1 MDLVFDVLK
10 IKYKKF
16 NMKNI
21 ETFES
26 FINEEFGNEVSEKMN
41 AGFKAYLD
49 KQKAKREAKSG
60 DKSKSKAKPDFL
72 DLDKD
77 GDKEET
83 MKKAAA
89 DKKEKDGDATVA
101 PKKGLSAKQKSLPK
115 ALQAAILKKQK

>member
-1 MDLVFDVLK
+1 LIYRIDK
-10 IKYKKF
+10 NNS

-26 FINEEFGNEVSEKMN
+26 FSGGESENILTEKMN

-49 KQKAKREAKSG
+49 KQKAKREAKSV

-77 GDKEET
+77 GDKEES

-89 DKKEKDGDATVA
+89 DKKENDGDTIKT
-101 PKKGLSAKQKSLPK
+101 PKKGLSAKQKTLPK

>member
-1 MDLVFDVLK
+1 
-10 IKYKKF
+10 
-16 NMKNI
+16 MKNI

-89 DKKEKDGDATVA
+89 DKKEKDGDAGHKRQRMK
-101 PKKGLSAKQKSLPK
+101 PKTISNNLFFL
-115 ALQAAILKKQK
+115 LKHFLYKTHQPN

>member
-1 MDLVFDVLK
+1 
-10 IKYKKF
+10 
-16 NMKNI
+16 MKNI

-26 FINEEFGNEVSEKMN
+26 FINEGVENEVSEKMN

-60 DKSKSKAKPDFL
+60 DKPKSKSKDFL

-83 MKKAAA
+83 MKQAAA
-89 DKKEKDGDATVA
+89 DKKENGDEPKKA
-101 PKKGLSAKQKSLPK
+101 PKRGLSAKQKTLPK

>member
-1 MDLVFDVLK
+1 
-10 IKYKKF
+10 
-16 NMKNI
+16 MKNI

-26 FINEEFGNEVSEKMN
+26 FINEEFGDEVSEKMN

-60 DKSKSKAKPDFL
+60 DKSKGKAKPDFL

-77 GDKEET
+77 GDKEES

-89 DKKEKDGDATVA
+89 DKKEADGGSIKT
-101 PKKGLSAKQKSLPK
+101 PKKGLSAKQKTLPK

>member
-1 MDLVFDVLK
+1 
-10 IKYKKF
+10 
-16 NMKNI
+16 MKNI

-26 FINEEFGNEVSEKMN
+26 FINEELGNEVSEKMN

-49 KQKAKREAKSG
+49 KQKAKREAKAG
-60 DKSKSKAKPDFL
+60 DKPKGKAKPDFL

-89 DKKEKDGDATVA
+89 DKKEADGEAAKT
-101 PKKGLSAKQKSLPK
+101 PRKGLTAKQKTLPK

>member
-1 MDLVFDVLK
+1 
-10 IKYKKF
+10 
-16 NMKNI
+16 MKNI

-41 AGFKAYLD
+41 AGFRAYLD

-89 DKKEKDGDATVA
+89 DKKENGGEKTKT

>member
-1 MDLVFDVLK
+1 
-10 IKYKKF
+10 
-16 NMKNI
+16 MKNI
-21 ETFES
+21 ETFEN
-26 FINEEFGNEVSEKMN
+26 FINDELGNEVSEKMN

-89 DKKEKDGDATVA
+89 DKKENDGDTTKTPA
-101 PKKGLSAKQKSLPK
+101 KGLSAKQKTLPK

>member
-1 MDLVFDVLK
+1 
-10 IKYKKF
+10 
-16 NMKNI
+16 MKNI

-41 AGFKAYLD
+41 AGFRAYLD

-60 DKSKSKAKPDFL
+60 TKSKGKAKPDFL

-89 DKKEKDGDATVA
+89 DKKENDGGTTKA
-101 PKKGLSAKQKSLPK
+101 PKKGLSAKQKNLPK

>member
-1 MDLVFDVLK
+1 
-10 IKYKKF
+10 
-16 NMKNI
+16 MKNI

-26 FINEEFGNEVSEKMN
+26 FINDELTNEISEKMN

-77 GDKEET
+77 GDKDET

-89 DKKEKDGDATVA
+89 DKKENGDAPIKTS
-101 PKKGLSAKQKSLPK
+101 KKGLSAKQKSLPK

>member
-1 MDLVFDVLK
+1 
-10 IKYKKF
+10 
-16 NMKNI
+16 MKNI

-77 GDKEET
+77 GNKEET

-89 DKKEKDGDATVA
+89 DKKEKDGDTTKT

>member
-1 MDLVFDVLK
+1 
-10 IKYKKF
+10 
-16 NMKNI
+16 MKNI

-26 FINEEFGNEVSEKMN
+26 FINEGMENEVSEKMN

-60 DKSKSKAKPDFL
+60 DKPKGKAKPDFL

-89 DKKEKDGDATVA
+89 DKKENDGEPTKTT
-101 PKKGLSAKQKSLPK
+101 KKGLSAKQKTLPK

>member
-1 MDLVFDVLK
+1 
-10 IKYKKF
+10 
-16 NMKNI
+16 MKNI

-26 FINEEFGNEVSEKMN
+26 FINEESENEISEKMN
-41 AGFKAYLD
+41 AGFRAYLD

-60 DKSKSKAKPDFL
+60 DKPKSKAKPDFL

-89 DKKEKDGDATVA
+89 DKKENGEEKTKT

>member
-1 MDLVFDVLK
+1 
-10 IKYKKF
+10 
-16 NMKNI
+16 MKNI
-21 ETFES
+21 QKFES
-26 FINEEFGNEVSEKMN
+26 FVNEGLENEVSEKMN

-60 DKSKSKAKPDFL
+60 DKPKSKAKPDFL

-89 DKKEKDGDATVA
+89 DKKENDDEPAKT
-101 PKKGLSAKQKSLPK
+101 PKKGLSAKQKTLPK

>member
-1 MDLVFDVLK
+1 
-10 IKYKKF
+10 
-16 NMKNI
+16 MKNI

-89 DKKEKDGDATVA
+89 DKKENDGDTTKT
-101 PKKGLSAKQKSLPK
+101 PKKGLSAKQKTLTK

>member
-1 MDLVFDVLK
+1 
-10 IKYKKF
+10 
-16 NMKNI
+16 MKNI

-26 FINEEFGNEVSEKMN
+26 FINEGLENEVLEKMN
-41 AGFKAYLD
+41 AGFRAYLD
-49 KQKAKREAKSG
+49 KQKDKREAKSG
-60 DKSKSKAKPDFL
+60 DKSKSVAKPDFL

-89 DKKEKDGDATVA
+89 DKKDADGEPTKT
-101 PKKGLSAKQKSLPK
+101 PKRGLSAKQKTLPK